1 MDLNLPL
8 DTSSAKIENVISK
21 LEMVLSSNEDV
32 VENSVRINLNK
43 ISSEGINIWIY
54 LYTTNTVYDDYFKFK
69 QQINDCILKVLEVEK
84 INLVYQGR
92 SVYIHE

>member
-84 INLVYQGR
+84 
-92 SVYIHE
+92 